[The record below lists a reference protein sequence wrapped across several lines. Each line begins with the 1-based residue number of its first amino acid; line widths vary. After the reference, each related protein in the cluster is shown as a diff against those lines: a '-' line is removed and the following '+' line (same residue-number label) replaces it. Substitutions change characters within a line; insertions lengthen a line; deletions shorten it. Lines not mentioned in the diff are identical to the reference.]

1 MANIIKYINT
11 NSEKRF
17 EPQWFG
23 GANQTTPCG
32 GSSPILVADDE
43 ASSRLGFRVALEA
56 AGYAVSEA
64 EDGEQ
69 ALGASGATRFPSH
82 SSISGC
88 PDLMGWKYSDDSATR
103 GSTFPLWSSP
113 PTAASRVPSAARELG
128 AVNFLSKPV
137 QPTVLRQTVLDVLR
151 RRPHVETESYRPTA
165 NSLGAL
171 AHRFTETLAVA
182 RRAWERGQVDLT
194 EYLLQQALDL
204 DPNSAAA
211 NALRGAL
218 QESLREY
225 HAAYQ
230 SYRRA
235 LSRDRHHALALD
247 GLKRYCERFG
257 LDYQNAAINPAA
269 E

>member
-1 MANIIKYINT
+1 MSRRNLTGPRPIRSAPWPIGLP
-11 NSEKRF
+11 KRSRW
-17 EPQWFG
+17 P
-23 GANQTTPCG
+23 GA
-32 GSSPILVADDE
+32 
-43 ASSRLGFRVALEA
+43 
-56 AGYAVSEA
+56 
-64 EDGEQ
+64 
-69 ALGASGATRFPSH
+69 
-82 SSISGC
+82 
-88 PDLMGWKYSDDSATR
+88 
-103 GSTFPLWSSP
+103 
-113 PTAASRVPSAARELG
+113 
-128 AVNFLSKPV
+128 
-137 QPTVLRQTVLDVLR
+137 
-151 RRPHVETESYRPTA
+151 
-165 NSLGAL
+165 
-171 AHRFTETLAVA
+171 
-182 RRAWERGQVDLT
+182 AWERGQVNLT